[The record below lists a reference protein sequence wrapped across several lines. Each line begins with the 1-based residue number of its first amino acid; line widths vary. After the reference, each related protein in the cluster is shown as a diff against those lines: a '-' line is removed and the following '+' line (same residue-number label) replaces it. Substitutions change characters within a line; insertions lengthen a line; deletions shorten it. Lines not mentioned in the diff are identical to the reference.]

1 MQNHKLYDSYILK
14 PILNTVKYRHIN
26 KTNFYLCSL
35 IFRLLFFARFHTG
48 NMRIL
53 MEEMSE
59 EERKNFEIDASN
71 INWKDY
77 LTRIHISGV
86 KKHVFEGKK
95 LPI

>member
-1 MQNHKLYDSYILK
+1 
-14 PILNTVKYRHIN
+14 
-26 KTNFYLCSL
+26 
-35 IFRLLFFARFHTG
+35 
-48 NMRIL
+48 

-95 LPI
+95 LPIQELINIKYVVLLDTKFVVSFYYIKGNKWNYVK